1 MEIKEFRGFAVK
13 KIDSYRVENLEPI
26 GFINREIQVNA
37 NLGVKN
43 IINANEYIMCH
54 YECKFD
60 FNDAK
65 TKKNMGYIYAETETF
80 IRFENNKKVI
90 DMWNKDKSEFNKI
103 FAQNLGNYHFMELI
117 PIISLILQR
126 MQLPIPIPSPF
137 VNPAMMPKSDK

>member
-13 KIDSYRVENLEPI
+13 KIDSYRTEDLELL
-26 GFINREIQVNA
+26 GFINREIQANA
-37 NLGVKN
+37 ILGVKN
-43 IINANEYIMCH
+43 IINADEFIKCY

-65 TKKNMGYIYAETETF
+65 TKKNIGYIYVEIETF
-80 IRFENNKKVI
+80 IRFENNKKAL
-90 DMWNKDKSEFNKI
+90 DMWNKDKNEFNKI
-103 FAQNLGNYHFMELI
+103 FGQNLGHYHFMEII

-137 VNPAMMPKSDK
+137 LQPKTMPEANK